1 MGKSVVS
8 KIKYY
13 LPFATEA
20 FSFRLTISIHF
31 FPFVSSKKI
40 KLLGNGISAN
50 PWQK

>member
-31 FPFVSSKKI
+31 FPFVSSKSEEDKAF
-40 KLLGNGISAN
+40 G
-50 PWQK
+50 QRHQC